1 MGQQKVFGR
10 VLVSYWYCSC
20 YVWLRCYNTKTLPL
34 FQIAHYN
41 LSSCKN
47 IQLSIFF
54 QQWTFILLNR
64 DSSHMEGRGHTQGCW
79 QRSRPVPR
87 NVSCLLKDENTFH
100 LLFFSSH
107 VFCIRVG
114 CKLIVCLNCLKEC
127 LIVLIHTCRITR
139 ICTAHAAMHS
149 DYSEQQFLCTVRDK
163 NGKPKY
169 NLEEFASY
177 VRNSK

>member
-20 YVWLRCYNTKTLPL
+20 YVWLRCYNTKTLAL
-34 FQIAHYN
+34 FQIVYYN
-41 LSSCKN
+41 LSSSFN
-47 IQLSIFF
+47 NGPSFF
-54 QQWTFILLNR
+54 WTGTLHIWKDVGIVYKYHRGVDRGADRSPGMCPVSWKMRIHFI
-64 DSSHMEGRGHTQGCW
+64 C
-79 QRSRPVPR
+79 
-87 NVSCLLKDENTFH
+87 F
-100 LLFFSSH
+100 FFSSH

-114 CKLIVCLNCLKEC
+114 CKLIVCLKEC

-163 NGKPKY
+163 NGKLKY